1 MGAGRADTR
10 RPVALAVAFGAL
22 AGVALVG
29 ALTGC
34 TTPSGHVRR
43 PGVRRR
49 SPARGAG
56 TTVRHVVLGRSVR
69 GRPIRAVELGDRRL
83 PVSLLVVGIIHGNEP
98 AGRRVAQLVEARP
111 PPAGE
116 HVWVIDDLNP
126 DGVAAGTRAN
136 AQRVDL
142 NRDFPWHWRPL
153 PLASGQYSGPR
164 PLYAPEA
171 RIAARLILRLRPRVT
186 VWFHQPL
193 DTIDLSGGD
202 PAVERR
208 FARLAGMRVTRLT
221 RYPGSA
227 ASWQDHVLPST
238 TAFVAEL
245 PPGRLRA
252 RLAHR
257 LAGALRALSR
267 NAR

>member
-1 MGAGRADTR
+1 MGTGRAEGR
-10 RPVALAVAFGAL
+10 RPGAL
-22 AGVALVG
+22 ATAFLVLAGVVLAG

-34 TTPSGHVRR
+34 TTPAGHVRR
-43 PGVRRR
+43 AGVRRR
-49 SPARGAG
+49 HAATVASTP
-56 TTVRHVVLGRSVR
+56 VRHVVLGRSVR

-83 PVSLLVVGIIHGNEP
+83 PVSLLVVGVIHGNEP
-98 AGRRVAQLVEARP
+98 AGIRVARLIEAR

-116 HVWVIDDLNP
+116 HVWVVEDLNP
-126 DGVAAGTRAN
+126 DGVAADTRAN

-153 PLASGQYSGPR
+153 PLSSGQYSGPR

-171 RIAARLILRLRPRVT
+171 RIAERLILRLRPRVT

-193 DTIDLSGGD
+193 GVIDLSGGD

-208 FARLAGMRVTRLT
+208 FARLAGMRVRRLT

-227 ASWQDHVLPST
+227 ASWQDHALPGT

-252 RLAHR
+252 SLAARLAT
-257 LAGALRALSR
+257 ALRALSR
-267 NAR
+267 NPR

>member
-10 RPVALAVAFGAL
+10 PPGALAVAFVAL
-22 AGVALVG
+22 AGVVLG
-29 ALTGC
+29 SALTGC
-34 TTPSGHVRR
+34 TTPAGHVRR
-43 PGVRRR
+43 AGVRRQSAASVAP
-49 SPARGAG
+49 SPIR
-56 TTVRHVVLGRSVR
+56 RVVLGRSVR

-83 PVSLLVVGIIHGNEP
+83 PVSLLVVGVIHGNEP
-98 AGRRVAQLVEARP
+98 AGRRAAQLIEARP
-111 PPAGE
+111 PAGA
-116 HVWVIDDLNP
+116 HIWVIDDLNP

-153 PLASGQYSGPR
+153 PFASGQYSGPR

-171 RIAARLILRLRPRVT
+171 RIAERLILRLRPRVT
-186 VWFHQPL
+186 VWFHQPV
-193 DTIDLSGGD
+193 DAIDLSGGD

-208 FARLAGMRVTRLT
+208 FARLAGMRVRRLT

-227 ASWQDHVLPST
+227 ASWQDHALPGT

-252 RLAHR
+252 PLANR
-257 LAGALRALSR
+257 LAGALRALTR
-267 NAR
+267 NTR